1 MKSDP
6 KPVMSHIASDGSV
19 IETLYDRAEAST
31 AFAVG
36 RPDGSIEIAPHIDLP
51 NGERLV
57 PYSGSNNLLT
67 TGCVLLPSE
76 VGEVGDKGDVL
87 QAISDYLAR
96 YVELSPAFAEIV
108 PYYVLLTWV
117 YDAFSELGYLRFRG
131 DYGCGKTRALLTVGS
146 ICYKPFFAS
155 GASTISP
162 IFHILDG
169 VRGVLVLDEADF
181 RFSDMTGELTKVL
194 NNGTTDGL
202 PVLRTMSNR
211 HRELSPQAFRVFG
224 PKLVAMRER
233 FADHALESRFLTEEM
248 ARRPLSPH
256 IPIHTPAAL
265 RDEAE
270 TLRNRLLAW
279 RLATRH
285 LIRPDPSAAIAGAS
299 PRMNQ
304 MALALLS
311 LVDDEAVRARIG
323 RHLIDTE
330 DELPSART
338 SPDMLVLAALAG
350 AFAERSGP
358 VVKIADIAQRY
369 NEQASQHAVSP
380 MTNKWVGTIIRT
392 KLGISTIKSHGT
404 FGVPASELERVTTLA
419 KRFSI
424 GGIETSSA
432 P

>member
-1 MKSDP
+1 
-6 KPVMSHIASDGSV
+6 
-19 IETLYDRAEAST
+19 
-31 AFAVG
+31 
-36 RPDGSIEIAPHIDLP
+36 
-51 NGERLV
+51 
-57 PYSGSNNLLT
+57 
-67 TGCVLLPSE
+67 
-76 VGEVGDKGDVL
+76 
-87 QAISDYLAR
+87 
-96 YVELSPAFAEIV
+96 
-108 PYYVLLTWV
+108 
-117 YDAFSELGYLRFRG
+117 
-131 DYGCGKTRALLTVGS
+131 
-146 ICYKPFFAS
+146 
-155 GASTISP
+155 
-162 IFHILDG
+162 
-169 VRGVLVLDEADF
+169 
-181 RFSDMTGELTKVL
+181 
-194 NNGTTDGL
+194 
-202 PVLRTMSNR
+202 
-211 HRELSPQAFRVFG
+211 
-224 PKLVAMRER
+224 
-233 FADHALESRFLTEEM
+233 
-248 ARRPLSPH
+248 
-256 IPIHTPAAL
+256 
-265 RDEAE
+265 
-270 TLRNRLLAW
+270 
-279 RLATRH
+279 
-285 LIRPDPSAAIAGAS
+285 
-299 PRMNQ
+299 